1 MQHSPCIGCL
11 VSPCFP
17 ATALRSP
24 PTSRV
29 PARCSAAHHPT
40 PARAVPPAASTRHAA
55 LVPTSPLASR
65 SAPFPAALL
74 PPASPPAA
82 WRARCASTA
91 RCRRRR
97 APRRRWAVARRPRR
111 RLPVSPQAPAAGGFG
126 DRCQGEQRN
135 RDACCAAP
143 EALHEAKLTAAKLT
157 EGHVDMGCQLCP
169 GCHCVFRASWARTDR
184 RCGWQRARNEC
195 LAAAGPKVGQSSSA
209 AMAAQRRSG
218 AAPEDEWRA

>member
-143 EALHEAKLTAAKLT
+143 EALHEAKLTAAPR
-157 EGHVDMGCQLCP
+157 DMSTWGASFAQAAIACFERL
-169 GCHCVFRASWARTDR
+169 GRAQIGGADGSGRGTSAWLLRGPRLASRPPPL
-184 RCGWQRARNEC
+184 WQ
-195 LAAAGPKVGQSSSA
+195 
-209 AMAAQRRSG
+209 RSG